1 MPSFIFVA
9 IFVAINLVG
18 INVNLVKVETEIQSG
33 RPGRGLQFD
42 YLLTIYGVAGSCLA
56 PRLLV
61 LCSALLCTTRLENS
75 AAKCTRS
82 PGKAKANDPVKILLT
97 GITNFYG

>member
-1 MPSFIFVA
+1 MVTVESGSTLPLLSATVPVIPPRVCCAREHRESCKSTASREMPSFIFVA

-61 LCSALLCTTRLENS
+61 L
-75 AAKCTRS
+75 
-82 PGKAKANDPVKILLT
+82 
-97 GITNFYG
+97 